1 MTVCV
6 TNNVSLLNQL
16 VIISHIFTYIF
27 ICYLKQMTVIL
38 EIGIFTKVKIRISSI
53 VCGFFIV
60 YLLAK
65 ILNKMDVV
73 LICLHMYFSS
83 KKT

>member
-27 ICYLKQMTVIL
+27 ICYFKQMTVIL

-53 VCGFFIV
+53 VCG
-60 YLLAK
+60 K
-65 ILNKMDVV
+65 ILEQNGCGIDMFAHV
-73 LICLHMYFSS
+73 LFS
-83 KKT
+83 

>member
-1 MTVCV
+1 
-6 TNNVSLLNQL
+6 
-16 VIISHIFTYIF
+16 
-27 ICYLKQMTVIL
+27 MTVIL

-60 YLLAK
+60 YLLVK
-65 ILNKMDVV
+65 FLNKMDVV
-73 LICLHMYFSS
+73 LICLRMYFSP